1 MNEEVKLLTVR
12 IKPLVDDVAALHGIK
27 FGPKTSD
34 VLSRFYEHD
43 ETARFIFD
51 FFVTASTNYQ
61 NCGGF
66 ILTNPHQLEKIHS
79 DPPGRG
85 KELNDNRIFAFALE
99 GDGSFFCFGLGSRK
113 FYNVDFCPWI
123 GEEDPWHACLS
134 NTWTTLEFCEYFEM
148 EYAQNNQ

>member
-1 MNEEVKLLTVR
+1 MYPTTIFTTSTLFDASVNAGVIQLGQSSVNEEVKLLTVR

-61 NCGGF
+61 N
-66 ILTNPHQLEKIHS
+66 LSLIH
-79 DPPGRG
+79 
-85 KELNDNRIFAFALE
+85 I
-99 GDGSFFCFGLGSRK
+99 
-113 FYNVDFCPWI
+113 
-123 GEEDPWHACLS
+123 
-134 NTWTTLEFCEYFEM
+134 
-148 EYAQNNQ
+148 